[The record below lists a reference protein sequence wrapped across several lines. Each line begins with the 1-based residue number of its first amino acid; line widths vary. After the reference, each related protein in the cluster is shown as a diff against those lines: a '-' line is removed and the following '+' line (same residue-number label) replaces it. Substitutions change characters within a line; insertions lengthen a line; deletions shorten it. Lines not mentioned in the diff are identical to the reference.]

1 MTKEECKTKFWLLDN
16 EVQFWYSYFSQGLK
30 NEIHGHCRKDQ
41 RTYQRKFCSAL
52 SRRDKIKDQY
62 PEYFI

>member
-1 MTKEECKTKFWLLDN
+1 MTKDDFKTKFWLLDN
-16 EVQFWYSYFSQGLK
+16 EVRFWYSYFSQGLK
-30 NEIHGHCRKDQ
+30 NEIHAHCRKNQ

-52 SRRDKIKDQY
+52 SRRDKFKDQY